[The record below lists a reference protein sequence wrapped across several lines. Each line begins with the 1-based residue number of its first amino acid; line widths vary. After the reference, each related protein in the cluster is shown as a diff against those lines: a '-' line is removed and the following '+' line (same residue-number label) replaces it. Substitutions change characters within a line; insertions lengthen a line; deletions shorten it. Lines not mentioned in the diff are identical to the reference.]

1 MHGYLCNTCTMMD
14 ANETSRRQ
22 RYVVG
27 YEGGSPSD
35 EVEYHRYLNL
45 DLLIS
50 QSTYQPLVLNE
61 KKDLRHER
69 VPELIYQRYE
79 LLRDYP

>member
-1 MHGYLCNTCTMMD
+1 MS
-14 ANETSRRQ
+14 ANWTSRRP

-50 QSTYQPLVLNE
+50 QSTYQPLSLNE
-61 KKDLRHER
+61 KKDLPHER
-69 VPELIYQRYE
+69 VPESIYQQYE